1 MPCYLLG
8 MIYYKERN
16 GSAAI
21 EHFLKAIDFDQ
32 NYLEGIV
39 ALFVLI
45 DLLTFSN

>member
-1 MPCYLLG
+1 

-16 GSAAI
+16 GSVAI